1 MLPSMVKKLVSKSEF
16 ARLAGVSA
24 PAVTK
29 ALRSGLRDAVDGKR
43 IDAAHPAAVKYLQ
56 DKADAPTPVSTTEPA
71 PGIDPLY
78 EAALQHCQGNGRF
91 TATNIQRGCKV
102 GYNRACK
109 ILALIEASGLNKT
122 APPPPPKKT
131 NVITK
136 GHTAK
141 NNAKKAESLAGITAD
156 IENGRTLHEIP
167 EDIKSFAHMTL
178 AELIKRFGTDG
189 AFVDWLRA
197 VKSIEDI
204 NEKRL
209 KNAVTRG
216 ELISVKLVKTGVIE
230 HFDTAFTKLLS
241 DGAKTIARRVLA
253 MGGAGRTVPE
263 CEEFVADQISSF
275 IKPAKAKIARALK
288 NV

>member
-1 MLPSMVKKLVSKSEF
+1 MVKKLVSKSEF

-24 PAVTK
+24 AAVTK
-29 ALRSGLRDAVDGKR
+29 ALRSGLRDAADGKR
-43 IDAAHPAAVKYLQ
+43 IDANHPVAVKYIQ
-56 DKADAPTPVSTTEPA
+56 DKADAPTPSTTEPA

-78 EAALQHCQGNGRF
+78 EAAVAHCQSIKRISIS
-91 TATNIQRGCKV
+91 AIQRELKI
-102 GYNRACK
+102 GYARSKRIVDTMKGAGVV
-109 ILALIEASGLNKT
+109 IDMLATQPTKPE
-122 APPPPPKKT
+122 P
-131 NVITK
+131 VVK
-136 GHTAK
+136 GHAAK
-141 NNAKKAESLAGITAD
+141 NNAKKSEALAGITSD

-167 EDIKSFAHMTL
+167 EDIKAFAHMTL
-178 AELIKRFGTDG
+178 AELIKRF
-189 AFVDWLRA
+189 
-197 VKSIEDI
+197 EDI

-216 ELISVKLVKTGVIE
+216 ELISVRLVKTGVIE

-263 CEEFVADQISSF
+263 CEEFVANQISSF
-275 IKPAKAKIARALK
+275 IKPAKAKINRALK